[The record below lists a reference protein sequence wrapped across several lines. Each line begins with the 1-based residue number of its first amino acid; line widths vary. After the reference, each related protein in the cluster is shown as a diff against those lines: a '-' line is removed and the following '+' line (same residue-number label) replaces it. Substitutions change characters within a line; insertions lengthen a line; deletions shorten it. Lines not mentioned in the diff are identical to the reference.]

1 MSSTVVLKS
10 CDELQ
15 NSIDFGNLDKV
26 EEKYVKLLESL
37 GIFLNVFHE
46 FVQNLSKENLNIK
59 IKFHPK
65 IIEQFIQL
73 NNKCN
78 DLEDLRIKLRLGKI
92 KVDGKFKIKKKS
104 KN

>member
-59 IKFHPK
+59 IKSVNH
-65 IIEQFIQL
+65 
-73 NNKCN
+73 
-78 DLEDLRIKLRLGKI
+78 
-92 KVDGKFKIKKKS
+92 
-104 KN
+104 